1 MKEIPFIIYILN
13 DIMNQVSC
21 GHSIVSPEE
30 TYCVLNGT
38 FLSCDTLCS
47 HITESD
53 NHHITIFY
61 LSMSILCSI
70 TCIFL
75 IYACILCFIDGK
87 QNRKKQ
93 HMSIQTDIP
102 ELTHYSIVIEPDN
115 SIVFGV

>member
-1 MKEIPFIIYILN
+1 MKEIQFIIYILN

-30 TYCVLNGT
+30 SYCVLNNT
-38 FLSCDTLCS
+38 FIECNTLCS
-47 HITESD
+47 YITESD
-53 NHHITIFY
+53 NQHITLFY

-70 TCIFL
+70 TCIVL

-87 QNRKKQ
+87 HNRKKQ

-102 ELTHYSIVIEPDN
+102 ELTQYSIIIEPDN